1 MFIAI
6 HDEQELHFQRCI
18 NKTYYVFGHL
28 MTILNT
34 GQAFRHKKQIFNKT
48 VTAVEKHTAGK
59 IKFIY
64 VKIFINKVTHGISF

>member
-1 MFIAI
+1 
-6 HDEQELHFQRCI
+6 
-18 NKTYYVFGHL
+18 

-34 GQAFRHKKQIFNKT
+34 GQAFRHENQIFNKT

-64 VKIFINKVTHGISF
+64 VKIFTNKVTHGISF